1 MPTNTVSLQDAE
13 VALVA
18 STATTVIAAGAV
30 ISAAMVFNK
39 DASAVVYVTD
49 DGSAPSATHGFSLAA
64 GTGYEWPPHA
74 LPQAA
79 VRVFSTGT
87 PRVFSRWA

>member
-1 MPTNTVSLQDAE
+1 VPSNPVTLQNDE

-18 STATTVIAAGAV
+18 NTATTVIAAGV
-30 ISAAMVFNK
+30 SLSAAMVYNK
-39 DASAVVYVTD
+39 DAAAVVYVTD
-49 DGSAPSATHGFSLAA
+49 DGSAPSATHGMSILPQ
-64 GTGYEWPPHA
+64 TGYEWPPHA

>member
-1 MPTNTVSLQDAE
+1 MPSNSVTLQDAE
-13 VALVA
+13 VALAA
-18 STATTVIAAGAV
+18 STATVVIAANAS

-49 DGSAPSATHGFSLAA
+49 DGSEPTATHGLPIAP
-64 GTGYEWPPHA
+64 GTGYEWPSHS

-79 VRVFSTGT
+79 VKAFSTGT